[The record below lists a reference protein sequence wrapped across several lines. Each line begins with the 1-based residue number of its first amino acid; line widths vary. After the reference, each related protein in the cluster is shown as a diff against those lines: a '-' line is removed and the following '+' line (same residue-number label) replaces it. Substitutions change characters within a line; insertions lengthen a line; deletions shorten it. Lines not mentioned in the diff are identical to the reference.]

1 MVQIQQLA
9 VDGVLL
15 YAISQTWKTLPLQLL
30 WLQSKFAKL
39 LIFFWSFQGVLDA
52 PIFKEFTIKWIIKHI
67 FIFLLWMKALR
78 LDTQKLSS
86 SF

>member
-30 WLQSKFAKL
+30 WLQSKFAKAPHL
-39 LIFFWSFQGVLDA
+39 LLELSRGAGSPV
-52 PIFKEFTIKWIIKHI
+52 FKEFTIMWIIKHI